1 MRRIVAGGH
10 RIPHLRHVLIV
21 YVLFLIKDD
30 LPVDDLDLLIAT
42 LQELLLVHSTQGSL
56 LVLQEHKLSL
66 LLLFGQLAFQ

>member
-56 LVLQEHKLSL
+56 LVLQEHELSL
-66 LLLFGQLAFQ
+66 LLLLGQLTFQ